1 MWFRGIDKMAE
12 QKVQNCLSCQAA
24 KAKSPS
30 PESLRMTPLPSA
42 PLKEVAVDFAGP
54 FPTGEYIMV
63 VTDEFSRFPEVEI
76 LTSTSARA
84 VIPKLD
90 AIFARQGIPEVL
102 KSDNGPPFNGLEFK
116 NFADYLGFKH
126 RRITP
131 YWPKANGEAELL
143 IQTLSKSIKI
153 AHPEG
158 KNWKQELY
166 KFLRHYRATTHS
178 TTDVSPS
185 EALNNRKLK
194 ITLPQPPLIRF
205 KRQNFM
211 YQHAS
216 ANIAKRD
223 AMQKQKMKI
232 SADNKANAQ
241 KRNITPGDIVLMR
254 QPKRNKFS
262 TPYNPK
268 PFVVEEKKGS
278 MVTVRNESQTVTRNS
293 SQFKV
298 IPKHRV
304 QSQDSVGR
312 KDVSET
318 PKTVERTP
326 VVQANPAE
334 PKENTPLRRSQR
346 QIKPPVRFSDYV
358 QVVYTNAYMDFI
370 RKLTFHELFSER
382 LFS

>member
-1 MWFRGIDKMAE
+1 MLRGNRIVIPVSLRSKAVDLAHQGHQGIVKTKQLIRDKVWFPGIDKMAE
-12 QKVQNCLSCQAA
+12 QKVQNCLSCQVAT
-24 KAKSPS
+24 AKSPS
-30 PESLRMTPLPSA
+30 PEPLRMTPLPSA
-42 PLKEVAVDFAGP
+42 PWKEVAVDFAGP

-63 VTDEFSRFPEVEI
+63 VTDEFRRFPEVEI
-76 LTSTSARA
+76 LTSMSARA

-102 KSDNGPPFNGLEFK
+102 KSDNGPPFNGLEFQ

-131 YWPKANGEAELL
+131 YWPKANGEAERL

-153 AHPEG
+153 AHLEG

-166 KFLRHYRATTHS
+166 KFLRQYRATPHS
-178 TTDVSPS
+178 TTNVTPS

-194 ITLPQPPLIRF
+194 ITLPEPQLIPF
-205 KRQNFM
+205 KQQNFM
-211 YQHAS
+211 SQHAS

-232 SADNKANAQ
+232 SADNNANAQ
-241 KRNITPGDIVLMR
+241 ERNITPGDIVLMR
-254 QPKRNKFS
+254 QPKWNKFN
-262 TPYNPK
+262 TPNNPK
-268 PFVVEEKKGS
+268 HFVVEEKKGS
-278 MVTVRNESQTVTRNS
+278 MVTVHNESQTVKRNS

-334 PKENTPLRRSQR
+334 PKENTSLRR
-346 QIKPPVRFSDYV
+346 
-358 QVVYTNAYMDFI
+358 
-370 RKLTFHELFSER
+370 
-382 LFS
+382 